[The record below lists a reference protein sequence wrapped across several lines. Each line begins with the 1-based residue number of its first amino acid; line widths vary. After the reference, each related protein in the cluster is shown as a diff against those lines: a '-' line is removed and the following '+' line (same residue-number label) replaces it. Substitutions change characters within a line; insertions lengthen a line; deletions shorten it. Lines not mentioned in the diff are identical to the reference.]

1 VIAPLDNIVDRKQLL
16 DLLISAH
23 SKALL
28 SYTRTLLDDHHLAE
42 DIVQETLLR
51 AWHHIDGLYT
61 NEGSVRGWLL
71 TVARNL
77 AIDWR
82 RSAAARHE
90 SVGSQ
95 DRDVAQPD
103 HADAVAGHDE
113 AVQMLRGL
121 SVEHAAVLLHTALG
135 GRTAAE
141 AAHALGVPVGTVKSR
156 QHYAL
161 AQLRRRVHAG
171 TVRSTP
177 RTGMSTVPSASA
189 RHCQ

>member
-1 VIAPLDNIVDRKQLL
+1 VTAPVDDLVERRQLL
-16 DLLISAH
+16 DLLVSAH

-51 AWHHIDGLYT
+51 AWHHIDGLYA

-82 RSAAARHE
+82 RSASARHE

-103 HADAVAGHDE
+103 HAEAVAAYDE
-113 AVQMLRGL
+113 AVGMLRGL
-121 SVEHAAVLLHTALG
+121 STEHAAVLLHTALG

-141 AAHALGVPVGTVKSR
+141 AARALGVPVGTVKSR

-161 AQLRRRVHAG
+161 AQLRRRIHAG
-171 TVRSTP
+171 TMRSTP
-177 RTGMSTVPSASA
+177 STGISTVPSRAA
-189 RHCQ
+189 RHRQ